1 MTFDT
6 RRSLLAKVHI
16 AKKDLGLDDA
26 AYRAVLA
33 RHGVESSKDLDVKGM
48 EKLLTHFE
56 RLGWVSTPKQAK
68 PRINAEHIA
77 VPDSSPHARQKRYAL
92 ALAKALG
99 WNLVGLQKRIKQ
111 QFGVENILWL
121 NDQGALQTLIKD
133 MVNRCRKKGID
144 PSPAGMG
151 AA

>member
-26 AYRAVLA
+26 AYRAILA
-33 RHGVESSKDLDVKGM
+33 RHGVESSGALDMKGL
-48 EKLLTHFE
+48 EKLLTHME
-56 RLGWVSTPKQAK
+56 KLGWVSTPKQAK
-68 PRINAEHIA
+68 PRINAEHVAI
-77 VPDSSPHARQKRYAL
+77 PDGTPLARQKRYAL

-111 QFGVENILWL
+111 QFGVENIIWL
-121 NDQGALQTLIKD
+121 ADQASLQTLIKD
-133 MVNRCRKKGID
+133 MTNRCRKKGID
-144 PSPAGMG
+144 PSPDKTG

>member
-1 MTFDT
+1 MSFTT

-16 AKKDLGLDDA
+16 AKKSLGLDDA
-26 AYRAVLA
+26 AYRAILA
-33 RHGVESSKDLDVKGM
+33 RHGVESSGALDMKGL
-48 EKLLTHFE
+48 EKLLTHME
-56 RLGWVSTPKQAK
+56 KLGWESTPKQAK

-77 VPDSSPHARQKRYAL
+77 IPDSSPHARQKRYAL

-99 WNLVGLQKRIKQ
+99 WSLVGLQKRIKQ

-121 NDQGALQTLIKD
+121 NDQASLQTLIKD
-133 MVNRCRKKGID
+133 MVNRCCKKGID
-144 PSPAGMG
+144 PSPDKMG

>member
-1 MTFDT
+1 MSFNT

-33 RHGVESSKDLDVKGM
+33 RHGVESSSKLDMKGL
-48 EKLLTHFE
+48 EKLLTHME
-56 RLGWVSTPKQAK
+56 KLGWVSTPKQAK

-77 VPDSSPHARQKRYAL
+77 IPDGTPHARQKRYAL

-99 WNLVGLQKRIKQ
+99 WSLVGLQKRIKQ

-121 NDQGALQTLIKD
+121 NDQASLQTLIKD
-133 MVNRCRKKGID
+133 MTNRCRKKGID
-144 PSPAGMG
+144 PSPDKMG

>member
-26 AYRAVLA
+26 AYRAILA
-33 RHGVESSKDLDVKGM
+33 RFGVESSSRLDMKGL
-48 EKLLTHFE
+48 EKLLAHFE
-56 RLGWVSTPKQAK
+56 QLGWVSTPNQAK
-68 PRINAEHIA
+68 PRINDEHIA
-77 VPDSSPHARQKRYAL
+77 IPDTSPHARQKRYAL

-99 WNLVGLQKRIKQ
+99 WSLVGLQKRIKQ
-111 QFGVENILWL
+111 QFHVENILWL
-121 NDQGALQTLIKD
+121 NDQAALQTLIKD
-133 MVNRCRKKGID
+133 MINRCRRKGID
-144 PSPAGMG
+144 PSPDKMG